1 VYIYI
6 LITYIHVYVYTLH
19 THIHKI
25 YSTHTYI
32 YVYINKGIVC
42 IYIYIYGRG
51 PPHTFTPYIHAYI
64 HTYVHTY
71 LPACLPSFL
80 PACLPTYLP
89 TYLPTHRNIHTYVH
103 KGLTSLLRET
113 SWPWCPFSS
122 GTATTTD
129 PWSPSQGVVAW
140 GRQRKKGAVTAQRW
154 HGWFGLGDFGDR
166 KTFHPW
172 IHSILYLDHNMLACQ
187 PGQSVDGVLWL
198 GDQRPNG
205 KNVIRWFIIDS

>member
-1 VYIYI
+1 MYTFTHSTH
-6 LITYIHVYVYTLH
+6 TYIKFIQH
-19 THIHKI
+19 THI
-25 YSTHTYI
+25 YI
-32 YVYINKGIVC
+32 YVYINKGI
-42 IYIYIYGRG
+42 YIWTR
-51 PPHTFTPYIHAYI
+51 PPPTLSLHTYMHTYI
-64 HTYVHTY
+64 HTYIHTY
-71 LPACLPSFL
+71 LPAWLPAFL
-80 PACLPTYLP
+80 PACVP
-89 TYLPTHRNIHTYVH
+89 TYLPTHRNIHTHVH

-113 SWPWCPFSS
+113 SWCPFSS

-154 HGWFGLGDFGDR
+154 HGWLGLGDFGDW

-205 KNVIRWFIIDS
+205 KNVIRWNLRFVIDS